1 MIGLDDEGAMGQ
13 DEIEVTVNLVS
24 ETENAIQINDSKRTM
39 WIAKSQI
46 FSHRTI
52 SEKTFDTDAVIEI
65 VIPEWLAIEKG
76 LL

>member
-1 MIGLDDEGAMGQ
+1 MIGLDDDGDMDQA
-13 DEIEVTVNLVS
+13 EIEVTVNLVS

-39 WIAKSQI
+39 WIPKSHVY
-46 FSHRTI
+46 SHRTI

-65 VIPEWLAIEKG
+65 VIPEWLAIERG